1 MATISA
7 TMVKDLRDKTG
18 AGMMDCKAALAET
31 KGDVEAAV
39 DWLRTKGLA
48 KAAKKAG
55 RVAAEG
61 LIGLAGDAK
70 QAALV
75 EVNSETDFV
84 ARNAAFQKMA
94 SGIAEA
100 ALQAKGD
107 FDKLSKAKFPGG
119 SATVADTI
127 KEMVGSIG
135 ENMTLRRAAYL
146 TAKDGAVASYM
157 HNAIAPGLGKIG
169 VIVALESKGNP
180 EDVKAFGRQVAMHI
194 AFANPQSLDVDGLDK
209 TVIERERAVL
219 TEQAKEF
226 GQATASHREDGRG
239 PPAEILRGGRASRTA
254 LRARFRADR
263 GQGHGGRRQDGRRAD
278 QDHRFPPVCLGRG
291 DRPRGNRFCGRGC
304 RGGLAILG

>member
-7 TMVKDLRDKTG
+7 TMVKDLREKTG

-55 RVAAEG
+55 RIAAEG
-61 LIGLAGDAK
+61 LIGLAADAK

-107 FDKLSKAKFPGG
+107 LDKLSKSKFPGG
-119 SATVADTI
+119 FTATLPYPDSEQTLGKAALALSQNLKQLGITLSVKQVPTDEWFGTLYSHPKPLGPQIISWGVDYPDPADALHFIYDSTAATANNFNTANYKNAQMDKLLKIQQDSVNPKVRADAVANAL
-127 KEMVGSIG
+127 K
-135 ENMTLRRAAYL
+135 L
-146 TAKDGAVASYM
+146 TARDIPY
-157 HNAIAPGLGKIG
+157 IPLWYQ
-169 VIVALESKGNP
+169 E
-180 EDVKAFGRQVAMHI
+180 VAM
-194 AFANPQSLDVDGLDK
+194 ALK
-209 TVIERERAVL
+209 TKYVYADFGTWYLYTPWATQI
-219 TEQAKEF
+219 TAK
-226 GQATASHREDGRG
+226 
-239 PPAEILRGGRASRTA
+239 
-254 LRARFRADR
+254 
-263 GQGHGGRRQDGRRAD
+263 
-278 QDHRFPPVCLGRG
+278 
-291 DRPRGNRFCGRGC
+291 
-304 RGGLAILG
+304 